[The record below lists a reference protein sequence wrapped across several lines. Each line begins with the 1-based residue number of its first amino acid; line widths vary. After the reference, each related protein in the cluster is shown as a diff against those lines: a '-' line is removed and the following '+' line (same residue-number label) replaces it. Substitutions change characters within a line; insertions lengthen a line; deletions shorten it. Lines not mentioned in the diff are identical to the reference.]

1 MMALWYIDALD
12 ARAGMGLATCRDAD
26 LDTNTV
32 DLGKPAV
39 FIGPPF
45 FQGESVASR
54 AIGFAATR
62 GSFQLGLF
70 LDHEEIAF
78 ATLQGVCEFIR
89 RVYIS
94 SGGGD
99 TDSGISPA
107 PVVPN
112 PESGGAEFRSLPAD
126 QNSIARGIL
135 SFVSSVTKD
144 IASISKLKYSNSKP
158 QQLNRREGTHKASL
172 SEILG
177 TLADVDALLA
187 YGSAVLIEEMLLR
200 FPNRAADHGTW
211 MRSMMKLGQMLSRL
225 GLVDQLF
232 RSPDFDRLWRMADR
246 TDKRFG
252 LFNGHVR
259 EFGGVLPVML
269 GLGPYVP
276 WHPQFGPPFW
286 GGWHASPGPTEP
298 LDELSSFPIPSVA
311 AKHVGLNPASASA
324 RDLLSVFLADPTVI
338 DGEKASR
345 PETTMIVAFVLLSSM
360 LIVSDGQTSL
370 APIDETRIGSALRQD
385 LVRDAIV
392 WMDSQMPGYLFH
404 KDVEKCIRGASQLRY
419 GARPDERVSA
429 HVTA

>member
-1 MMALWYIDALD
+1 MTALWYIDALD
-12 ARAGMGLATCRDAD
+12 ARAGMGLATCRHAD
-26 LDTNTV
+26 LNTNTV
-32 DLGKPAV
+32 DLGRPAV

-70 LDHEEIAF
+70 LGGEEIAF

-107 PVVPN
+107 PAVPN
-112 PESGGAEFRSLPAD
+112 PESGSGEFRSLPAD
-126 QNSIARGIL
+126 QNSIARGMV
-135 SFVSSVTKD
+135 SFVSSLTKV
-144 IASISKLKYSNSKP
+144 IASISKLKYSSSEP
-158 QQLNRREGTHKASL
+158 QELNQREATHRVSL
-172 SEILG
+172 SGMLG

-187 YGSAVLIEEMLLR
+187 YGSAVLIEEMILR

-225 GLVDQLF
+225 GLVDSLF
-232 RSPDFDRLWRMADR
+232 RSPDFDRLWQMAYN

-259 EFGGVLPVML
+259 EFDAVLPVML
-269 GLGPYVP
+269 GLGPNVP
-276 WHPQFGPPFW
+276 WHPRFGPPFW
-286 GGWHASPGPTEP
+286 GGWHAGPGASEP
-298 LDELSSFPIPSVA
+298 LDDLSSFPIPSVA
-311 AKHVGLNPASASA
+311 AKHVGLNPTSASA
-324 RDLLSVFLADPTVI
+324 RDLLSVFLADPTVFK
-338 DGEKASR
+338 GEQASR
-345 PETTMIVAFVLLSSM
+345 PEATMIVAFVLLSSM
-360 LIVSDGQTSL
+360 LIVSAGQTSP
-370 APIDETRIGSALRQD
+370 AAIDGTPIGGVLRQD
-385 LVRDAIV
+385 VVRDAIV

-404 KDVEKCIRGASQLRY
+404 RDIEKYIRGASQLRY
-419 GARPDERVSA
+419 GVRPDESVSA
-429 HVTA
+429 QVTA

>member
-12 ARAGMGLATCRDAD
+12 ARAGMGLATFRDAD
-26 LDTNTV
+26 LNTNTV

-70 LDHEEIAF
+70 LDDEEIAF

-107 PVVPN
+107 PAIPN
-112 PESGGAEFRSLPAD
+112 PESGGGEFRFLPAD
-126 QNSIARGIL
+126 QSSLARGMM
-135 SFVSSVTKD
+135 SFVTTLTKD
-144 IASISKLKYSNSKP
+144 IASISQLKYSSFEPK
-158 QQLNRREGTHKASL
+158 QLNRREGTHKRSL

-177 TLADVDALLA
+177 PLADVDTLLA
-187 YGSAVLIEEMLLR
+187 YGSAVLIEEMILR
-200 FPNRAADHGTW
+200 FPNRAADQGTW

-225 GLVDQLF
+225 GLVDSLF
-232 RSPDFDRLWRMADR
+232 HSPDFDGLSQMAYN
-246 TDKRFG
+246 TDKRVKV
-252 LFNGHVR
+252 FNGNVR
-259 EFGGVLPVML
+259 EFGGALPVML
-269 GLGPYVP
+269 GLGPNVP
-276 WHPQFGPPFW
+276 WHPHFGPPFW
-286 GGWHASPGPTEP
+286 GGWHAGSGAGDP
-298 LDELSSFPIPSVA
+298 LDDLSSFPIPSIA

-324 RDLLSVFLADPTVI
+324 RDLLSVFLANPTVL
-338 DGEKASR
+338 DGEQASR
-345 PETTMIVAFVLLSSM
+345 PEAIMIVAFVLLSSM
-360 LIVSDGQTSL
+360 LIVSSGQASL
-370 APIDETRIGSALRQD
+370 APIDETRIGSVLRQD
-385 LVRDAIV
+385 VVRDAIV

-404 KDVEKCIRGASQLRY
+404 KDIEQYIRSASQLRY
-419 GARPDERVSA
+419 GSRPHERVSA

>member
-1 MMALWYIDALD
+1 MALWYIDALD

-26 LDTNTV
+26 LNTNTV
-32 DLGKPAV
+32 DLGRPGV

-70 LDHEEIAF
+70 LDDGEVAF

-99 TDSGISPA
+99 TDGGISPA

-112 PESGGAEFRSLPAD
+112 PESGGGEFRFLPSEE
-126 QNSIARGIL
+126 NPIARGMV
-135 SFVSSVTKD
+135 SFVGQLTKG
-144 IASISKLKYSNSKP
+144 IASISKLKYSNSEPK
-158 QQLNRREGTHKASL
+158 QLNRREGAYGASL
-172 SEILG
+172 LE
-177 TLADVDALLA
+177 TLLPLDDFDALLA
-187 YGSAVLIEEMLLR
+187 YGSAVLIEEMILR
-200 FPNRAADHGTW
+200 FPNRAVDHGTW
-211 MRSMMKLGQMLSRL
+211 MRSTMKLGQMLNRL
-225 GLVDQLF
+225 GLVDCF
-232 RSPDFDRLWRMADR
+232 FHSPDFDRLSRMAYD
-246 TDKRFG
+246 TDKRFR

-259 EFGGVLPVML
+259 EFDAVLPAML
-269 GLGPYVP
+269 GLAPYVP
-276 WHPQFGPPFW
+276 WHPRFGPPFW
-286 GGWHASPGPTEP
+286 GGWHAGPSASEP
-298 LDELSSFPIPSVA
+298 LDDLSSFPIPSVA

-324 RDLLSVFLADPTVI
+324 RDLLSVFLADPTVLE
-338 DGEKASR
+338 GEQASR
-345 PETTMIVAFVLLSSM
+345 PEATMIVGFVLLSSM

-370 APIDETRIGSALRQD
+370 APIDGTRIGGLLRHD
-385 LVRDAIV
+385 VVRDAIV

-404 KDVEKCIRGASQLRY
+404 RDIEKYIRGASQLRY
-419 GARPDERVSA
+419 GARPDESVSA

>member
-1 MMALWYIDALD
+1 MALWYIDALD
-12 ARAGMGLATCRDAD
+12 ARAGMGLATYRDAD
-26 LDTNTV
+26 LHTNTI

-70 LDHEEIAF
+70 LDGEEISF
-78 ATLQGVCEFIR
+78 TTLQGVCEFIR
-89 RVYIS
+89 RVYVS

-112 PESGGAEFRSLPAD
+112 PESGGGEFRSLPSD
-126 QNSIARGIL
+126 ENSIARGMV
-135 SFVSSVTKD
+135 SFVSLLTKD
-144 IASISKLKYSNSKP
+144 IASISKLKYSSSEPK
-158 QQLNRREGTHKASL
+158 QLNRREGAHKASL
-172 SEILG
+172 SSILG
-177 TLADVDALLA
+177 PLADVDALLA
-187 YGSAVLIEEMLLR
+187 YGSSVLIEEMVLR

-225 GLVDQLF
+225 GLVDSLF
-232 RSPDFDRLWRMADR
+232 HSSDFDRLSRMAYN
-246 TDKRFG
+246 TDKRFR

-259 EFGGVLPVML
+259 ESDAVLPAML
-269 GLGPYVP
+269 GLAPYVP
-276 WHPQFGPPFW
+276 WHPRFGPPFW
-286 GGWHASPGPTEP
+286 GGWHAGPGASEP
-298 LDELSSFPIPSVA
+298 LDDLSSFPIPSVA

-324 RDLLSVFLADPTVI
+324 RDLLSLFLADPTVLE
-338 DGEKASR
+338 GEQASR
-345 PETTMIVAFVLLSSM
+345 PEATMIVAFVLLSSM
-360 LIVSDGQTSL
+360 LILSDGQTSL
-370 APIDETRIGSALRQD
+370 APIDGTRIGGILRQD
-385 LVRDAIV
+385 VVRDAIV

-404 KDVEKCIRGASQLRY
+404 RDVEKYIRNASQLRY
-419 GARPDERVSA
+419 GSRPDESVTA